1 MTVGIIPFV
10 TMWLTLAVLICWFA
24 GGQTSIFGHHSIQ
37 QESFPKKYHSPV
49 QIRPPPLAAC
59 EFISIVS
66 AK

>member
-37 QESFPKKYHSPV
+37 QECFPKKYHSPV